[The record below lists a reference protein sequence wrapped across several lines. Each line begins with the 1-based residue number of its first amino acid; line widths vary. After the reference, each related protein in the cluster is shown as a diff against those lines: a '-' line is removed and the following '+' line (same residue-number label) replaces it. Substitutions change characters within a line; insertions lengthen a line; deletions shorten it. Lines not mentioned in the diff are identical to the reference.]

1 MQREI
6 SSISAQYPK
15 KWRSN
20 DAIRDS
26 TASSLDGR
34 HRNYEQIDADVPS
47 LI

>member
-15 KWRSN
+15 KRRN